1 MHSHISQIIR
11 AGALLAVVAPVMAS
25 AQQGGRLRVSTIE
38 RKPLNGACASLA
50 GVPSELSRSPEGL
63 ALLRFK
69 RELDGAATVF
79 EQRGSTMEGMDAK
92 RMFEMRRGV
101 DSLMRVFVRYRN
113 PDSVAAGSA
122 AGAPSVRRD
131 SMIIVDG
138 RRVEGRAVSESMETA
153 IKAIRPNIEITL
165 RALDP
170 QFAAGG
176 VRAASAAPVTGYI
189 GMTLSGAQI
198 RMMSDSGNFTAH
210 CDYPMIEAVDVGSPA
225 RKAGLAAGDTVI
237 AYNGRDVV
245 AQTVNYPQLL
255 VPGKTVKVRVHRDGK
270 SREVA
275 VAVTERPLELAEHN
289 VRWVPAPGTMRTP
302 LPGGVMTGGV
312 MLPARAPTGGSGSAS
327 GPQGGVIVRTVPAI
341 PGMISP
347 GAVSGSAAMFSAFGA
362 TMNAIDEEF
371 AQALNIEQ
379 GVLVMRV
386 VPGSLAAEA
395 GLRTGEIIRAVNG
408 APVRELLPIQR
419 AIAIPGARDVK
430 LTVSGKD
437 TPARIVTI
445 RW

>member
-1 MHSHISQIIR
+1 MHSHVSPFVR
-11 AGALLAVVAPVMAS
+11 AGLLLAVVVPAIAEAQGTRATMRMAPM
-25 AQQGGRLRVSTIE
+25 E

-50 GVPSELSRSPEGL
+50 GVPSELTRSPEGL

-69 RELDGAATVF
+69 RELDGAAVVF

-113 PDSVAAGSA
+113 ADSTPERMTAS
-122 AGAPSVRRD
+122 RRD
-131 SMIIVDG
+131 SLVIIDG
-138 RRVEGRAVSESMETA
+138 RRVEGRALSESMETA

-170 QFAAGG
+170 QFAPG
-176 VRAASAAPVTGYI
+176 VRAANVPQTTGYM
-189 GMTLSGAQI
+189 GLTLSGAQI
-198 RMMSDSGNFTAH
+198 RMMSDSGSFTAH

-245 AQTVNYPQLL
+245 AQIVNYPLL
-255 VPGKTVKVRVHRDGK
+255 LAPGKTVKVRVHRDGK

-275 VAVTERPLELAEHN
+275 VAVTERPVELAEHN
-289 VRWVPAPGTMRTP
+289 VRWGPAPGTMRTP
-302 LPGGVMTGGV
+302 LPGGMGAT
-312 MLPARAPTGGSGSAS
+312 MMPARAPGSAS
-327 GPQGGVIVRTVPAI
+327 GGNGAQGGGTIRAVPAM
-341 PGMISP
+341 PGMVSA
-347 GAVSGSAAMFSAFGA
+347 GAVSNSATMFSALGA

-371 AQALNIEQ
+371 AQTLGLEQ

-386 VPGSLAAEA
+386 LPGSFAAEA
-395 GLRTGEIIRAVNG
+395 GLRAGEMIRAVNG
-408 APVRELLPIQR
+408 TPVRELAPIQR
-419 AIAIPGARDVK
+419 ALAIPGARDVK
-430 LTVSGKD
+430 LTVSGRE
-437 TPARIVTI
+437 TAARIVTI